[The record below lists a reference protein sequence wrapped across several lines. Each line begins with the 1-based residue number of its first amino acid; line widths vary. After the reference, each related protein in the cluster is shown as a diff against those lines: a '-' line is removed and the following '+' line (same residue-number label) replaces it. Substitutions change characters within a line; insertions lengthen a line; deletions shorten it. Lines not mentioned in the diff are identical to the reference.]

1 MKAAMAGGKSRKKK
15 WAKGKAMGHLMWT
28 EIKMLSVERVTVVGF
43 EFAEIDLVSF

>member
-28 EIKMLSVERVTVVGF
+28 EIKMLFFGRVTTVLGF
-43 EFAEIDLVSF
+43 